1 MKKRLFCLLLAVCL
15 LAPLLPMGARA
26 AAEDLTPY
34 IPVLEDAM
42 KTDADVDYYGEAMFF
57 DLDASAPRELILVRC
72 PEDAAHAVLE
82 VWTIRSGKA
91 ERILHT
97 PLVVL
102 VGGNTGCAHVGEY
115 NGKPI
120 LVAESRSPEVGD
132 TTITYTGG
140 FKRFVMENGKVDID
154 ESAAYTEVVDI
165 SPNAKEDPILYNKSD
180 AIIQGVWHSYEDY
193 LDWRHSNVLLATNAG
208 FTGEDWDDDAEPYKV
223 ARDYC
228 STGFWDIPA
237 GKWFTESV
245 LWAAERNITNGTAPD
260 WFSPK
265 ESCTRAQFV
274 TFLWRSEGQP
284 KAKTN
289 STFSDVPEKQYY
301 YPSVSWAV
309 SEGITEGVGGNK
321 FDPKGT
327 LTRAQVVTFLWRLAG
342 SPQTRGVTPFTDLKP
357 GAFYLNAVAWATS
370 TGVTMGVT
378 DTTFVPDAPCTRAEA
393 VTFLMREANL

>member
-1 MKKRLFCLLLAVCL
+1 MKKLFCLLLAVCL

-34 IPVLEDAM
+34 VKVLEDAM
-42 KTDADVDYYGEAMFF
+42 KTDADAERYGEAMFF

-82 VWTIRSGKA
+82 VWTIRSGEA
-91 ERILHT
+91 VRILHT

-102 VGGNTGCAHVGEY
+102 AGGNTGSAHVGEY
-115 NGKPI
+115 HGRPI

-132 TTITYTGG
+132 TTVTVTGG
-140 FKRFVMENGKVDID
+140 FKRFVMENGRVDID
-154 ESAAYTEVVDI
+154 ESAFYTEVIDI
-165 SPNAKEDPILYNKSD
+165 SPNAKSDPILYDKSD
-180 AIIQGVWHSYEDY
+180 AIIQGVWHPYVDY
-193 LDWRHSNVLLATNAG
+193 LDWRHSCVLLATNAG
-208 FTGEDWDDDAEPYKV
+208 FTGTDWDDDAEPFKV

-228 STGFWDIPA
+228 LTGFWDIPA

-245 LWAAERNITNGTAPD
+245 LWAAERGITNGTSPD
-260 WFSPK
+260 RFSPN

-289 STFSDVPEKQYY
+289 STFADVPQTQYY
-301 YPSVSWAV
+301 FPSVSWAV
-309 SEGITEGVGGNK
+309 GEGITNGVSATK

-342 SPQTRGVTPFTDLKP
+342 SPKTRGVTPFTDLKP
-357 GAFYLNAVAWATS
+357 GAYYLDAVAWATS
-370 TGVTMGVT
+370 TGVTNGMT
-378 DTTFVPDAPCTRAEA
+378 DTTFAPDAPCTRAQA
-393 VTFLMREANL
+393 VTFLMREAHL